1 MTLQVL
7 VWPHPL
13 LSQAAMQVA
22 PEDIR
27 GLRDTVDDMISIVRT
42 EEAVGLAATQVGL
55 PIRLFVMKS
64 PNNEPWEHINPRIL
78 HADDPKLDREGCLS
92 FPGLSEYM
100 KSPSRVVIESTDLLG
115 RTKEFFFYGLFAR
128 CAFHEVQHLDGK
140 TMLDRMGK
148 LQRKLFLK
156 SYSKVNRRV
165 A

>member
-7 VWPHPL
+7 VWPNPL
-13 LSQAAMQVA
+13 LSQVALPVA
-22 PEDIR
+22 PEDIP
-27 GLRDTVDDMISIVRT
+27 GLHDVVDDMIHIVRT

-55 PIRLFVMKS
+55 PLRLFVMKS
-64 PNNEPWEHINPRIL
+64 PNGAAPLEHINPRIL
-78 HADDPKLDREGCLS
+78 HADEPQLDREGCLS

-100 KSPSRVVIESTDLLG
+100 KAPSRVVIESTDLMG
-115 RTKEFFFYGLFAR
+115 RTQEFFFYGLFAR

-140 TMLDRMGK
+140 TMVDRMGK

-156 SYSKVNRRV
+156 SYARVNRK